1 MLLSLGNTCFPA
13 TRVIFRITA
22 APSGKQRAMLAI
34 VAAILFGIAF
44 VVNATGTA
52 TDAAFSVTGLLLL
65 GLVFLALHQ
74 AGIGS
79 AWVRRR

>member
-1 MLLSLGNTCFPA
+1 
-13 TRVIFRITA
+13 
-22 APSGKQRAMLAI
+22 MLAI
-34 VAAILFGIAF
+34 VAAIILGIAF
-44 VVNATGTA
+44 VISATGTV

-65 GLVFLALHQ
+65 GLACLALHQ